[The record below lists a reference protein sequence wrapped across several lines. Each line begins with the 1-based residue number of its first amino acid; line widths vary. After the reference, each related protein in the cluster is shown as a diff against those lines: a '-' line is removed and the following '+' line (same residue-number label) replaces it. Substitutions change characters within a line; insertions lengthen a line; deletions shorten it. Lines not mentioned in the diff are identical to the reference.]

1 MGFRQVKRGN
11 KTCAYICICSHISKC
26 RPPKFPLKI
35 GMSGNVEFC
44 ACYISFHLRESPFLK
59 NGGDPVGGAEVLLVV
74 PLEHERARGATAP
87 RSAATAFDQLF
98 ANTARNTA
106 SNIVEWIL

>member
-1 MGFRQVKRGN
+1 MFPNFRMLDAKV
-11 KTCAYICICSHISKC
+11 S
-26 RPPKFPLKI
+26 
-35 GMSGNVEFC
+35 NVEFC
-44 ACYISFHLRESPFLK
+44 DFYISSHLRENPFLE

-74 PLEHERARGATAP
+74 PLEHERARGATTP